1 MVTGLSRIEPQMSAA
16 YWKAI
21 SRCWPTV
28 VPGLPPTGA
37 AGVGSLKP
45 TPGALVLTMTMLAV
59 AKAGTLPARS
69 RAARTR
75 RPRARF
81 IFLMAYL
88 SSKSGAAVTRALAAA
103 ALSTQ
108 ICWRAPSGP
117 TWAIEMFRNEV
128 PRSTDI
134 VPSAVCL
141 ACRVLAERL
150 SSDSTPAARALLSA
164 AVGWRSLPLAGSIA
178 AITPLPFPAAGF
190 SPANAG
196 AARLRTVAA
205 ARPRAARRT
214 PFPYDLVITSS
225 HLGVH
230 RARSGGTG
238 NHAGQRSRN
247 GESKPR
253 KDRKE
258 TGRFRLQ
265 LVRCCA

>member
-1 MVTGLSRIEPQMSAA
+1 MVTGLSRIEPQTLAA

-28 VPGLPPTGA
+28 VPGLPPAGA

-69 RAARTR
+69 RVARTR

-117 TWAIEMFRNEV
+117 PWAIEMFRNEV

-141 ACRVLAERL
+141 ACRVLAELL

-164 AVGWRSLPLAGSIA
+164 AVGWRSLPVAGSIA
-178 AITPLPFPAAGF
+178 AITPLPVSRRLAAGF

-214 PFPYDLVITSS
+214 PFPYNLVITFLPSRGSS
-225 HLGVH
+225 MHAPEEPATTPADT
-230 RARSGGTG
+230 RGTE
-238 NHAGQRSRN
+238 NPKAQ
-247 GESKPR
+247 EK
-253 KDRKE
+253 
-258 TGRFRLQ
+258 
-265 LVRCCA
+265 

>member
-1 MVTGLSRIEPQMSAA
+1 ME
-16 YWKAI
+16 
-21 SRCWPTV
+21 
-28 VPGLPPTGA
+28 
-37 AGVGSLKP
+37 
-45 TPGALVLTMTMLAV
+45 
-59 AKAGTLPARS
+59 
-69 RAARTR
+69 
-75 RPRARF
+75 
-81 IFLMAYL
+81 
-88 SSKSGAAVTRALAAA
+88 
-103 ALSTQ
+103 
-108 ICWRAPSGP
+108 PSGP

-214 PFPYDLVITSS
+214 PFPDDLVITFLP
-225 HLGVH
+225 LGVSLMH
-230 RARSGGTG
+230 APEGPAPRRPRS
-238 NHAGQRSRN
+238 QN
-247 GESKPR
+247 GRSKPR
-253 KDRKE
+253 EKRM
-258 TGRFRLQ
+258 LQ
-265 LVRCCA
+265 DTACEMPSPRVTASAAFVPLSAAQPSR